1 MPWSQNRSF
10 SVELA
15 GAPDRI
21 AQVHSAV
28 ADQAGVMVEGVA
40 SPGPLDRQSAQ
51 CRITVDQPGDTDW
64 ESRAGARLL
73 RLLDIVER
81 YAGPSS
87 GLIVVDQCVT
97 GHSAV
102 LYAEVYD
109 MGLEAD
115 VVARLA
121 ASELELRIDIA
132 LAAFA
137 AAYDPSLDPALDVDP
152 DDEKE

>member
-15 GAPDRI
+15 GAPGRI

-28 ADQAGVMVEGVA
+28 ADTVGMTVA
-40 SPGPLDRQSAQ
+40 DVVAVDPQDRQPAR
-51 CRITVDQPGDTDW
+51 CRITVDQPRDTDE
-64 ESRAGARLL
+64 ESRAGVRLL
-73 RLLDIVER
+73 RLLEIVEQ

-87 GLIVVDQCVT
+87 GLAVVDQCVT
-97 GHSAV
+97 GLSDVFHPGDM
-102 LYAEVYD
+102 YD

-121 ASELELRIDIA
+121 ASELELRVHIA
-132 LAAFA
+132 LAEFA
-137 AAYDPSLDPALDVDP
+137 AAYDPALDVDP